1 MVWKQMAFNQ
11 FKVKLRSQVTKVVV
25 AFDVTPEITETR
37 NVNYKTLEP
46 VHMPGG
52 IHVYGN
58 TSSRVFN
65 INNIRLVSRT
75 REEASKNLYRLN
87 IMRGWAMPYF
97 GVNNTSLVGAPP
109 DVLSLSAYSTGP
121 RDTAN
126 DPAASGDTDEVRR
139 ANVARLSKT
148 GPDANKNTT
157 NLLKRER
164 PTNLNNIPVVMQ
176 QISIPYP
183 SDTDYISTM
192 EKTFGGTTIKEG
204 VPFPTIMTVDVVL
217 LETHSPLE
225 FTTFNLTDYR
235 QGLLDNF

>member
-11 FKVKLRSQVTKVVV
+11 FKVKLRSQVTNTVV

-37 NVNYKTLEP
+37 NVNYKTIEP

-87 IMRGWAMPYF
+87 ILRGWTMPYF

-109 DVLSLSAYSTGP
+109 DVLSLSAYSTGS
-121 RDTAN
+121 RDSAN
-126 DPAASGDTDEVRR
+126 DPAVSGSIDERR
-139 ANVARLSKT
+139 ANNVAKFTKT
-148 GPDANKNTT
+148 GPSVQDTT
-157 NLLKRER
+157 NLLKRTR

>member
-1 MVWKQMAFNQ
+1 MAFNQ
-11 FKVKLRSQVTKVVV
+11 YKVKLRSQVSRTTV

-97 GVNNTSLVGAPP
+97 GKRNTRLIGAPP
-109 DVLSLSAYSTGP
+109 DVLSLTAYATGHP
-121 RDTAN
+121 DTAN
-126 DPAASGDTDEVRR
+126 TETVVAGTDELISVGDP
-139 ANVARLSKT
+139 VDTARK
-148 GPDANKNTT
+148 
-157 NLLKRER
+157 R
-164 PTNLNNIPVVMQ
+164 PTNIQNIPVVLQ

-183 SDTDYISTM
+183 SDTDYIDTV
-192 EKTFGGTTIKEG
+192 ELKEFADGTIIKGG
-204 VPFPTIMTVDVVL
+204 VPFPTIMTIDMVL
-217 LETHSPLE
+217 LETHSPS
-225 FTTFNLTDYR
+225 
-235 QGLLDNF
+235 

>member
-1 MVWKQMAFNQ
+1 MAFNQ
-11 FKVKLRSQVTKVVV
+11 FKVKLRSQVTSTVV
-25 AFDVTPEITETR
+25 AFDATPEITETR
-37 NVNYKTLEP
+37 NVNYKIIEP

-87 IMRGWAMPYF
+87 ILRSWAMPYF

-109 DVLSLSAYSTGP
+109 DVLSLSAYSTGSQGS
-121 RDTAN
+121 AN
-126 DPAASGDTDEVRR
+126 DPAQQGTNAIRNI
-139 ANVARLSKT
+139 AKFIKT
-148 GPDANKNTT
+148 GEKEQNTT

-164 PTNLNNIPVVMQ
+164 PTNLNNIPVVLQ

-192 EKTFGGTTIKEG
+192 GKTFGDTTIVEG
-204 VPFPTIMTVDVVL
+204 VPFPTIMTVDIVL
-217 LETHSPLE
+217 LETHSPRE
-225 FTTFNLTDYR
+225 FNRFDLKAYR
-235 QGLLDNF
+235 QGLLDTF

>member
-11 FKVKLRSQVTKVVV
+11 FKVKLRSQVTKTVV

-87 IMRGWAMPYF
+87 ILRSWAMPYF
-97 GVNNTSLVGAPP
+97 GVSNTSLVGAPP

-121 RDTAN
+121 RDSAN
-126 DPAASGDTDEVRR
+126 DPVQSGTTEERR
-139 ANVARLSKT
+139 VATLARQA
-148 GPDANKNTT
+148 GVDANKNTI

-164 PTNLNNIPVVMQ
+164 PTNLNNIPVVLQ

-183 SDTDYISTM
+183 SDTDYIPTM
-192 EKTFGGTTIKEG
+192 DKTFGDTTIKKG
-204 VPFPTIMTVDVVL
+204 VPFPTIMTVDIVL

-225 FTTFNLTDYR
+225 FTNFNLKDYR

>member
-11 FKVKLRSQVTKVVV
+11 FKVKLRSQVTKTVV

-87 IMRGWAMPYF
+87 ILRSWAMPYF
-97 GVNNTSLVGAPP
+97 GVSNTSLVGAPP

-126 DPAASGDTDEVRR
+126 DLAQSSAST
-139 ANVARLSKT
+139 ATNVAKFRKI
-148 GPDANKNTT
+148 GEEQNTP

-164 PTNLNNIPVVMQ
+164 PTNLNNIPVVLQ

-183 SDTDYISTM
+183 SDTDYIPTM
-192 EKTFGGTTIKEG
+192 DKTFGDTTIKKG
-204 VPFPTIMTVDVVL
+204 VPFPTIMTVDIVL

-225 FTTFNLTDYR
+225 FTNFNLKDYR
-235 QGLLDNF
+235 QGLLDSF

>member
-37 NVNYKTLEP
+37 NVNYKTIEP

-52 IHVYGN
+52 IHVYGSTN
-58 TSSRVFN
+58 SRVFN
-65 INNIRLVSRT
+65 INNIRFVSRT

-109 DVLSLSAYSTGP
+109 DVLSLSAYSTGS

-126 DPAASGDTDEVRR
+126 NPASSGDINDARR
-139 ANVARLSKT
+139 ANVAKFSKT
-148 GPDANKNTT
+148 GPDAQDTP
-157 NLLKRER
+157 NLRKRER
-164 PTNLNNIPVVMQ
+164 PTNLNNIPVVLQ

-183 SDTDYISTM
+183 SDTDYVPTM
-192 EKTFGGTTIKEG
+192 EKQFGNTLIKEG
-204 VPFPTIMTVDVVL
+204 VPFPTVMTVDVVL
-217 LETHSPLE
+217 METHSPLE
-225 FTTFNLTDYR
+225 FTTFDLKAYR

>member
-11 FKVKLRSQVTKVVV
+11 FKVKLRSQITGTVV

-37 NVNYKTLEP
+37 NVTYKTLEP
-46 VHMPGG
+46 VHMPGSV
-52 IHVYGN
+52 HVYSN

-87 IMRGWAMPYF
+87 VMRSWAMPYF

-109 DVLSLSAYSTGP
+109 DVLSLSAYSTGS

-126 DPAASGDTDEVRR
+126 DPAFSGTNAERR
-139 ANVARLSKT
+139 AANVAKFTKT
-148 GPDANKNTT
+148 GPGAQDNT

-183 SDTDYISTM
+183 SDTDYVSTM
-192 EKTFGGTTIKEG
+192 EKTFGATTIKEG

-225 FTTFNLTDYR
+225 FTNFNLKDYR